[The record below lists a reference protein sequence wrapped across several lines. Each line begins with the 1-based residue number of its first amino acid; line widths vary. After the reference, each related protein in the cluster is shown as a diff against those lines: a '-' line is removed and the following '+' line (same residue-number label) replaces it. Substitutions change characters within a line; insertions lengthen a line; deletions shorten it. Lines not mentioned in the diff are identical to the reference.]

1 VRKVMLIL
9 IHALLLGACRREE
22 PADSR
27 PLVVCTTAM
36 VADCAREIGGDAFR
50 VVQLMGEGVD
60 PHLYKPTPRDV
71 ALISEA
77 DLVLYSGLHLEGR
90 LIRTFTL
97 LPDDKT
103 VGIADAIPRDRLLDS
118 PDYPQAPDP
127 HVWFDASLW
136 SIAASRA
143 ADVLDDLHPQS
154 AADIDLNLKRY
165 LERLDRLH
173 RDTQERISSIP
184 AEKRVLVTAHDAF
197 NYFSKAYGIE
207 VRSIQGLSTEGEA
220 SLARV
225 NELTTMLVE
234 RNIPAVFVESSVPPK
249 TVRALIEGAMSKGAR
264 VVVGGELFSDAAGK
278 PGTLQGTYIG
288 MFTHNVEVIT
298 RALGGVT
305 EQSP

>member
-1 VRKVMLIL
+1 
-9 IHALLLGACRREE
+9 
-22 PADSR
+22 
-27 PLVVCTTAM
+27 
-36 VADCAREIGGDAFR
+36 
-50 VVQLMGEGVD
+50 
-60 PHLYKPTPRDV
+60 
-71 ALISEA
+71 
-77 DLVLYSGLHLEGR
+77 
-90 LIRTFTL
+90 
-97 LPDDKT
+97 
-103 VGIADAIPRDRLLDS
+103 
-118 PDYPQAPDP
+118 DP

-207 VRSIQGLSTEGEA
+207 VRSIQGLSTESEA

-264 VVVGGELFSDAAGK
+264 VVIGGELFSDAAGK
-278 PGTLQGTYIG
+278 PGTPQGTYIG
-288 MFTHNVEVIT
+288 MFTHNVEVIA